1 MHRMPPSLPFFAK
14 LFVFVCLLV
23 LTVAESMTLSDDT
36 LKSIP
41 SPGDDFDI
49 KNGKL
54 LAPILIPRVPGTD
67 GQVRAQRHFVEFFKK
82 DLPEWRLE
90 WQNSTSKTPVHGN
103 KDVPF
108 SNLIFRRDPPWAQN
122 GDVSRLTLVAHY
134 DSKYEPKGFIGAID
148 SAAPCAMLM
157 HVARSIED
165 ALTAKWDKM
174 QKDGTADDGIEETQ
188 GIQIIFLDGEEAF
201 KHWTDEDSLYGARYD
216 IEGSQEP
223 GLANIMSRS
232 LAEKW
237 EFQFH
242 GSTATYRTPLD
253 SISLFVLL
261 DLLGSKEPTVPSYFL
276 TTHWAYRA
284 MAGLEQRMRQLDVL
298 ESKPK
303 FPFLPD
309 GNKTANRFTRSYIDD
324 DHRPFMQRGVDI
336 LHLIPSPFPDVWH
349 EMTDD
354 GEHLDLP
361 TVRDWAMI
369 TTAFVVDWMGI
380 QDFMPKLAGT
390 KAKRN
395 GAAAT
400 TTSSRR
406 TEL

>member
-1 MHRMPPSLPFFAK
+1 MPRMPSSLPFLAK
-14 LFVFVCLLV
+14 LLVFVCLLV
-23 LTVAESMTLSDDT
+23 LTVAESMTLSDNA
-36 LKSIP
+36 LENIP

-54 LAPILIPRVPGTD
+54 LAPILIPRVPGTE
-67 GQVRAQRHFVEFFKK
+67 GQVRTQKHFVDFFTQN
-82 DLPEWRLE
+82 LPEWVLE
-90 WQNSTSKTPVHGN
+90 WQNSTSKTPVTGN
-103 KDVPF
+103 KEVPF
-108 SNLIFRRDPPWAQN
+108 SNLIFRRDPPWAKN

-134 DSKYEPKGFIGAID
+134 DSKYEPEGFIGAID

-157 HVARSIED
+157 HIARSIED
-165 ALTAKWDKM
+165 ALKAKWEKM
-174 QKDGTADDGIEETQ
+174 EKGGATDDGLEETQ

-201 KHWTDEDSLYGARYD
+201 KHWTEDDSLYGAR
-216 IEGSQEP
+216 
-223 GLANIMSRS
+223 S
-232 LAEKW
+232 LAEEW
-237 EFQFH
+237 EFKFH

-261 DLLGSKEPTVPSYFL
+261 DLLGSKDPTIPSYFL

-284 MAGLEQRMRQLDVL
+284 IAGLEQRMRQLNIL

-324 DHRPFMQRGVDI
+324 DHRPFMERGVDI

-361 TVRDWAMI
+361 TVRDWARIM
-369 TTAFVVDWMGI
+369 TAFTVDWMGI

-395 GAAAT
+395 GVAAT
-400 TTSSRR
+400 TTPSKR

>member
-1 MHRMPPSLPFFAK
+1 MATSSIMPRMPSPFFFTLAILAFLSTL
-14 LFVFVCLLV
+14 LFSP
-23 LTVAESMTLSDDT
+23 VAGSMTLSDDA
-36 LKSIP
+36 LHNIP

-49 KNGKL
+49 TRGKL
-54 LAPILIPRVPGTD
+54 LAPILIPRVPGTE
-67 GQVRAQRHFVEFFKK
+67 GQLRAQKHFVDFFR
-82 DLPEWRLE
+82 DNLPEWTLE
-90 WQNSTSKTPVHGN
+90 WQNSTSKTPVNGN

-134 DSKYEPKGFIGAID
+134 DSKYEPEGFIGAID

-157 HVARSIED
+157 HVARSIEG
-165 ALTAKWDKM
+165 ALKAKWDKM
-174 QKDGTADDGIEETQ
+174 QKDGDADSGLEDAQ
-188 GIQIIFLDGEEAF
+188 GVQIIFLDGEEAF
-201 KHWTDEDSLYGARYD
+201 RHWTDEDSLYGAR
-216 IEGSQEP
+216 
-223 GLANIMSRS
+223 S
-232 LAEKW
+232 LAEQW

-242 GSTATYRTPLD
+242 GATSTYRTPLE

-261 DLLGSKEPTVPSYFL
+261 DLLGSKDPRIPSYFL

-284 MAGLEQRMRQLDVL
+284 MAGLEKRMRQLDVL
-298 ESKPK
+298 ETKPK
-303 FPFLPD
+303 QPFLPESD
-309 GNKTANRFTRSYIDD
+309 KATNRFSRSYIDD
-324 DHRPFMQRGVDI
+324 DHRPFMERGVEI
-336 LHLIPSPFPDVWH
+336 LHLIPTPFPDVWH

-361 TVRDWAMI
+361 TVRDWARI

-380 QDFMPKLAGT
+380 QDFMPKMSGT

>member
-1 MHRMPPSLPFFAK
+1 MPRPLSQLSFLAK
-14 LFVFVCLLV
+14 LLVFVCLL
-23 LTVAESMTLSDDT
+23 LSTVAESMTLSDET
-36 LKSIP
+36 LENIP

-49 KNGKL
+49 KDGKL
-54 LAPILIPRVPGTD
+54 LAPILIPRVPGTE
-67 GQVRAQRHFVEFFKK
+67 GQRRAQKHFVEFFK
-82 DLPEWRLE
+82 DNLPEWKLE
-90 WQNSTSKTPVHGN
+90 MQNSTSKTPVHGN
-103 KDVPF
+103 KQIPF

-122 GDVSRLTLVAHY
+122 GD
-134 DSKYEPKGFIGAID
+134 DSLAQSTALSI
-148 SAAPCAMLM
+148 APCAMLM

-165 ALTAKWDKM
+165 ALTAKWDKI
-174 QKDGTADDGIEETQ
+174 QKDGSADDGLEETQ

-201 KHWTDEDSLYGARYD
+201 KHWTEEDSLYGAR
-216 IEGSQEP
+216 
-223 GLANIMSRS
+223 S
-232 LAEKW
+232 LAEEW
-237 EFQFH
+237 EYQFH

-261 DLLGSKEPTVPSYFL
+261 DLLGSADPTIPSYFL

-284 MAGLEQRMRQLDVL
+284 MAGLEKRMRQLNVL
-298 ESKPK
+298 ETKPR

-349 EMTDD
+349 EITDD

-361 TVRDWAMI
+361 TVRDWARI